1 MLLVCG
7 VMLATVSHGVELQ
20 YVCVCVYSCVYMRV
34 FVCDAAE
41 SSSGIAGEHP
51 SQPHLSRPFHSLGVT
66 VSHFTGKTIFQ
77 TERSSAHEMAFGP
90 SPIPSASS
98 AKK

>member
-41 SSSGIAGEHP
+41 SSSGTAGEHP
-51 SQPHLSRPFHSLGVT
+51 
-66 VSHFTGKTIFQ
+66 I
-77 TERSSAHEMAFGP
+77 
-90 SPIPSASS
+90 SASS
-98 AKK
+98 LQAFPFFGCDCISFHWKNHLPD